1 MNNLLNES
9 YFVVLGLTG
18 SGKSTFINA
27 LSNKSCCKVSN
38 KGNSETKI
46 SQGVEFY
53 LNNHTFTV
61 VDTPGLGDSED
72 NEKVINELKTLLANW
87 PFLKKIII
95 IKPYYE
101 TRFAEYLQEALKVM
115 MDAFPLQ
122 NFWEHV
128 IIVNNRCVPTDETYQ
143 DFLDENPPTFLDN
156 LKQCEKMVDFMKS
169 KNIDIPREIKEFH
182 IDSKKKDK
190 YEQIQKRFNDIIQ
203 NIKNSKMMYKTI
215 KSLPHVKGS
224 KDGTQPEIRILYEY
238 DPIECTDFKDKKTI
252 IKKNYI
258 EHTEV
263 KEEFKQ
269 KIIKIGPPE
278 HKEEYIGSV
287 DVEWYDVLTLGI
299 LWAIRPTE
307 KYKLW
312 EEEKYRNLQTGEEF
326 IEVINERY
334 EVR

>member
-122 NFWEHV
+122 NFWDHV
-128 IIVNNRCVPTDETYQ
+128 MIVNNRCVPTDECYR
-143 DFLDENPPTFLDN
+143 DFLDENPPNFLDN
-156 LKQCEKMVDFMKS
+156 LKYCGNLIEYMKN
-169 KNIDIPREIKEFH
+169 KNIDIPKDIKEFN

-190 YEQIQKRFNDIIQ
+190 YEQIKKGFDDIAE
-203 NIKNSKMMYKTI
+203 NIKNTNMMFKTI
-215 KSLPHVKGS
+215 KPLLHVKGF
-224 KDGTQPEIRILYEY
+224 KDGIKPEIRIKFEYEL
-238 DPIECTDFKDKKTI
+238 IECTDFKDKKTI

-263 KEEFKQ
+263 KEE
-269 KIIKIGPPE
+269 
-278 HKEEYIGSV
+278 
-287 DVEWYDVLTLGI
+287 
-299 LWAIRPTE
+299 
-307 KYKLW
+307 
-312 EEEKYRNLQTGEEF
+312 
-326 IEVINERY
+326 
-334 EVR
+334 